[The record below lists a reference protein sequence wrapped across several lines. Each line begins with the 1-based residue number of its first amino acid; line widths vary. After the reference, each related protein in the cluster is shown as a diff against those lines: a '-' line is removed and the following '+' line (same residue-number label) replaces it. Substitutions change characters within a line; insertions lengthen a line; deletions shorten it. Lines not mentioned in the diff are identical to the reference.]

1 MFNQDSKTFIRRKNF
16 VIEKK
21 GKKQKVSVFSFF
33 AESHKE
39 LNGEFQVKNVIKE
52 MENTIEMQKTT
63 VQKQLI
69 FLDTKKTQILF
80 FLNSIAK
87 F

>member
-1 MFNQDSKTFIRRKNF
+1 
-16 VIEKK
+16 
-21 GKKQKVSVFSFF
+21 
-33 AESHKE
+33 
-39 LNGEFQVKNVIKE
+39 
-52 MENTIEMQKTT
+52 MENKIEMQKTT

-69 FLDTKKTQILF
+69 FLDTKKTEILF